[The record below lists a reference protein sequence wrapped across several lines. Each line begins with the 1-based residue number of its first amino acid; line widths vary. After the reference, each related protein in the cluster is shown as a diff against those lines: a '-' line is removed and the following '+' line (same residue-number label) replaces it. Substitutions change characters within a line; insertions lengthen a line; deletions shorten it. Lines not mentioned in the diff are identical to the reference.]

1 VTPIRSA
8 PASVTVKVQV
18 SVIRLASQLANLF
31 QPAQVNPQ
39 ANQRVIAV
47 AVQSVLAKVQVIAHQ
62 SVIQDRI
69 VPA

>member
-1 VTPIRSA
+1 MTPIRSA